1 MLKNNEV
8 IGTAL
13 IKFTENELDL
23 IILCLLNTRRMRIPT
38 KNYEWRKPI
47 KKLSEDLINI
57 RQQLEEKK
65 NNES

>member
-1 MLKNNEV
+1 MKNNEV

-65 NNES
+65 NSAT

>member
-1 MLKNNEV
+1 MKNNEV

-57 RQQLEEKK
+57 RLQLEEKK
-65 NNES
+65 NSAT

>member
-1 MLKNNEV
+1 MKNNEV

-57 RQQLEEKK
+57 RLQLEEKK

>member
-1 MLKNNEV
+1 MKNNEV

-23 IILCLLNTRRMRIPT
+23 IILCLLNTRRMRIPS

-65 NNES
+65 NSAT

>member
-1 MLKNNEV
+1 LKNNEV

-57 RQQLEEKK
+57 RLQLEEKK
-65 NNES
+65 NSAT

>member
-1 MLKNNEV
+1 LKNNEV

>member
-1 MLKNNEV
+1 MKNNEV

>member
-1 MLKNNEV
+1 MKNNEV

-47 KKLSEDLINI
+47 KKLSEDLLNI

-65 NNES
+65 NSAT

>member
-1 MLKNNEV
+1 
-8 IGTAL
+8 
-13 IKFTENELDL
+13 
-23 IILCLLNTRRMRIPT
+23 MRIPT

-65 NNES
+65 NSAT

>member
-1 MLKNNEV
+1 LKNNEV

-65 NNES
+65 NSAT

>member
-1 MLKNNEV
+1 MKSNEV

-13 IKFTENELDL
+13 IKFTENEIDL

-38 KNYEWRKPI
+38 ESYEWRKPI
-47 KKLSEDLINI
+47 KKLSEDLIGI
-57 RQQLEEKK
+57 RRQLEDKK

>member
-1 MLKNNEV
+1 LKNNEV

-57 RQQLEEKK
+57 RLQLEEKK

>member
-65 NNES
+65 NSAT